1 MTPHAAAATKT
12 DSSRTTYAIV
22 PGVFLAGIGGG
33 MVFPILPII
42 GLQAGLAPVLIGL
55 ILAGNRI
62 TRVLFNPWV
71 GAFIDRLGG
80 KRLLTVGLFA
90 ESLIMVGYW
99 LALRTGWIGPLF
111 LACRLIWGPASA
123 LILIGGQTLA
133 LNAGPPQTRGTAAGI
148 VRSAQSL
155 GTPAGMVF
163 GGIIAGW
170 LGNGPAFLIG
180 AGAALLAAVAA
191 FRMVPDLRGGGR
203 PSARWLDILGT
214 LRDRRV
220 VMVVVV
226 NFVSFAAV
234 QGLLLSTLVYVIRD
248 RHLSF
253 YGLPVETMSGL
264 TLALLLAAGAISV
277 LWAGRR
283 ADRTKTR
290 AVIAVQGLAVM
301 IPGYLVLAETHHLWG
316 LIMGLILVGAGMG
329 TANVP
334 LLALIGD
341 FVDRQRRGSAVGVL
355 QLFGDVGGVLGPLL
369 GTPLVLGIGARISY
383 LSMTAM
389 IVGGLAVALV
399 LVGAERSDTAN
410 RAW

>member
-1 MTPHAAAATKT
+1 M
-12 DSSRTTYAIV
+12 
-22 PGVFLAGIGGG
+22 
-33 MVFPILPII
+33 
-42 GLQAGLAPVLIGL
+42 
-55 ILAGNRI
+55 
-62 TRVLFNPWV
+62 
-71 GAFIDRLGG
+71 
-80 KRLLTVGLFA
+80 
-90 ESLIMVGYW
+90 
-99 LALRTGWIGPLF
+99 
-111 LACRLIWGPASA
+111 
-123 LILIGGQTLA
+123 
-133 LNAGPPQTRGTAAGI
+133 
-148 VRSAQSL
+148 
-155 GTPAGMVF
+155 
-163 GGIIAGW
+163 
-170 LGNGPAFLIG
+170 
-180 AGAALLAAVAA
+180 
-191 FRMVPDLRGGGR
+191 
-203 PSARWLDILGT
+203 
-214 LRDRRV
+214 
-220 VMVVVV
+220 
-226 NFVSFAAV
+226 
-234 QGLLLSTLVYVIRD
+234 
-248 RHLSF
+248 
-253 YGLPVETMSGL
+253 
-264 TLALLLAAGAISV
+264 

-301 IPGYLVLAETHHLWG
+301 IPGYLVLAVTHQLWE